1 MKHIVNVCGAAML
14 AAALATPA
22 AAQVAGTYNGTS
34 ADGSGLQFVVGTDS
48 SNGELAVTSA
58 TVFFTAPC
66 KKSTYVLNT
75 GWGFGLTADITKGKV
90 TYTVPD
96 NYFVITFSLDFSK
109 DGQSATGT
117 ILSVSPTL
125 APVSDKP
132 KTALICTSPKQ
143 SLSVTLQ
150 TDASAS
156 ATRSAGPMQLD
167 PAAKPV
173 AQIFR

>member
-1 MKHIVNVCGAAML
+1 VDAFGTWRVIAPSPGDGEHVGDQG
-14 AAALATPA
+14 ALAVA
-22 AAQVAGTYNGTS
+22 A
-34 ADGSGLQFVVGTDS
+34 
-48 SNGELAVTSA
+48 
-58 TVFFTAPC
+58 
-66 KKSTYVLNT
+66 
-75 GWGFGLTADITKGKV
+75 
-90 TYTVPD
+90 
-96 NYFVITFSLDFSK
+96 K

-117 ILSVSPTL
+117 ILSISPTL